1 MTQFWMTQFRTGQ
14 FWTEQYSCEARIFR
28 YARRMGSP
36 AAKPRAHAHDHTHA
50 QDGRRLYWALILT
63 GGFAVIELIGG
74 WLAQSLTLVAD
85 AGHMF
90 TDAASL
96 TLAWLALRFANLPSD
111 RKRTYGYHR
120 LQVLAAF
127 VNSLILLVAVLWIGF
142 EAIQRL
148 REPAPIAA
156 PLMLVVAVAGL
167 VVNVVALVLLRQGDT
182 HNLNMRAAYL
192 HVVSDL
198 LGSLLAITAAIVV
211 TFTGWVRI
219 DPLLA
224 LVVALLIVVAAT
236 SLLRKSAHILLEGT
250 PEWLDIEDLEREIKG
265 AVAGVIDVH
274 HVHVWSL
281 TSHHPIVT
289 LHARVEAHAAQHLV
303 LQEIKLFLAR
313 RYALEHSTIQLEPAD
328 CADPDHAVLESR
340 VQRRGTR

>member
-1 MTQFWMTQFRTGQ
+1 
-14 FWTEQYSCEARIFR
+14 
-28 YARRMGSP
+28 MGS
-36 AAKPRAHAHDHTHA
+36 AAVKPYSHAHDHAPA
-50 QDGRRLYWALILT
+50 QDGRRLFWALVLT

-74 WLAQSLTLVAD
+74 WLAHSLTLVAD

-96 TLAWLALRFANLPSD
+96 ALAWLALRFASLPSD

-127 VNSLILLVAVLWIGF
+127 VNSLILLAAVLWIAF

-156 PLMLVVAVAGL
+156 PLMLGVAIAGL
-167 VVNVVALVLLRQGDT
+167 VVNLAALMLLRRGDT
-182 HNLNMRAAYL
+182 HNLNVHAAYL
-192 HVVSDL
+192 HVLSDL

-211 TFTGWVRI
+211 TLTGWVRI

-224 LVVALLIVVAAT
+224 LVVALLIVIAAT

-250 PEWLDIEDLEREIKG
+250 PEWLDIEELEREIKG
-265 AVAGVIDVH
+265 AVVGVIDVH

-281 TSHHPIVT
+281 TSHHPVVT
-289 LHARVEAHAAQHLV
+289 LHARVEAQASLHLV
-303 LQEIKLFLAR
+303 LQEIKVFLAR
-313 RYALEHSTIQLEPAD
+313 RYAIEHSTIQLEPAD
-328 CADPDHAVLESR
+328 CADPDHAVLDAR
-340 VQRRGTR
+340 VHRRGVR

>member
-1 MTQFWMTQFRTGQ
+1 
-14 FWTEQYSCEARIFR
+14 
-28 YARRMGSP
+28 MGSSTTGGG
-36 AAKPRAHAHDHTHA
+36 KPHAHPHAHAHA
-50 QDGRRLYWALILT
+50 QDGRRLFWALILT
-63 GGFAVIELIGG
+63 GGFAVVELAGG
-74 WLAQSLTLVAD
+74 WIAHSLTLVAD

-96 TLAWLALRFANLPSD
+96 ALAWLALRFASLPSD

-127 VNSLILLVAVLWIGF
+127 VNSLVLLAAVLWIGF

-148 REPAPIAA
+148 RDPAPVAG
-156 PLMLVVAVAGL
+156 PLMLGVAAAGL
-167 VVNVVALVLLRQGDT
+167 LINIVALLLLRGGDT
-182 HNLNMRAAYL
+182 HNLNVRAAYL
-192 HVVSDL
+192 HVLSDL

-211 TFTGWVRI
+211 TLTGWVRI

-224 LVVALLIVVAAT
+224 LVVALLIVIAAT

-250 PEWLDIEDLEREIKG
+250 PEWLDIEELQREIKG
-265 AVAGVIDVH
+265 AVGGVIDVH

-281 TSHHPIVT
+281 TSHHPVVT
-289 LHARVEAHAAQHLV
+289 LHARVEADVAAHVV
-303 LQEIKLFLAR
+303 LQDIKLFLAR

-328 CADPDHAVLESR
+328 CADPDHAVLDAPAH
-340 VQRRGTR
+340 RRSVR

>member
-1 MTQFWMTQFRTGQ
+1 
-14 FWTEQYSCEARIFR
+14 
-28 YARRMGSP
+28 MGPSTSG
-36 AAKPRAHAHDHTHA
+36 AGKPHSHAHAHAPA

-63 GGFAVIELIGG
+63 GGFAFVELAGG
-74 WLAQSLTLVAD
+74 WLAQSLTLMAD

-90 TDAASL
+90 TDSASL
-96 TLAWLALRFANLPSD
+96 ALAWLALRFAGMPSD

-127 VNSLILLVAVLWIGF
+127 VNSLILLAAVLWIGY
-142 EAIQRL
+142 EAVQRL
-148 REPAPIAA
+148 REPAPVAG
-156 PLMLVVAVAGL
+156 PLMLGVAAAGL
-167 VVNVVALVLLRQGDT
+167 VVNVVALILLHRGDT

-192 HVVSDL
+192 HVLSDL
-198 LGSLLAITAAIVV
+198 LGSLLAISAAVVV
-211 TFTGWVRI
+211 TLTGWVRI

-224 LVVALLIVVAAT
+224 LVVALLIVVAAG

-250 PEWLDIEDLEREIKG
+250 PEWVDIEELEREIKG

-281 TSHHPIVT
+281 TSHHPVVT
-289 LHARVEAHAAQHLV
+289 LHARVEAQASPQLV
-303 LQEIKLFLAR
+303 LQEIKVFLAR

-328 CADPDHAVLESR
+328 CADPDHAVLPDER
-340 VQRRGTR
+340 VQRWGAR

>member
-1 MTQFWMTQFRTGQ
+1 MA
-14 FWTEQYSCEARIFR
+14 S
-28 YARRMGSP
+28 
-36 AAKPRAHAHDHTHA
+36 AAGKPHSHAHDHAHTHA
-50 QDGRRLYWALILT
+50 QDGRRLYWALVLT

-96 TLAWLALRFANLPSD
+96 TLAWLAVRFANLPPD
-111 RKRTYGYHR
+111 RKRSYGYHR

-127 VNSLILLVAVLWIGF
+127 VNSLILLAAVLWIAY

-148 REPAPIAA
+148 QAPTPIAA
-156 PLMLVVAVAGL
+156 PLMLGVALAGL
-167 VVNVVALVLLRQGDT
+167 VVNVIALLLLRQGDT
-182 HNLNMRAAYL
+182 QNLNVRAAYL
-192 HVVSDL
+192 HVLSDL
-198 LGSLLAITAAIVV
+198 LGSLLAITAAMVV
-211 TFTGWVRI
+211 ALTGWVRI

-224 LVVALLIVVAAT
+224 LVVALLIVIAAT

-250 PEWLDIEDLEREIKG
+250 PEWLDIEELERELKG
-265 AVAGVIDVH
+265 AVTGVIDVH

-281 TSHHPIVT
+281 TSHHPVIT
-289 LHARVEAHAAQHLV
+289 LHARVEAHAAAHVV
-303 LQEIKLFLAR
+303 LQEIKLFLAS

-328 CADPDHAVLESR
+328 CADPDHAVEAHMHR
-340 VQRRGTR
+340 HAAR

>member
-1 MTQFWMTQFRTGQ
+1 
-14 FWTEQYSCEARIFR
+14 
-28 YARRMGSP
+28 MGS
-36 AAKPRAHAHDHTHA
+36 AAVKPHSHTHDHAPA
-50 QDGRRLYWALILT
+50 QDGRRLYWALVFT

-74 WLAQSLTLVAD
+74 WLAHSLTLVAD

-96 TLAWLALRFANLPSD
+96 ALAWLALRFASLPSD

-127 VNSLILLVAVLWIGF
+127 VNSLILLAAVLWIAF

-156 PLMLVVAVAGL
+156 PLMLGVAVAGL
-167 VVNVVALVLLRQGDT
+167 VVNLGALMLLRRGDT
-182 HNLNMRAAYL
+182 HNLNVHAAYL
-192 HVVSDL
+192 HVLSDL

-211 TFTGWVRI
+211 TLTGWVRI

-224 LVVALLIVVAAT
+224 LVVALLIVIAAT

-250 PEWLDIEDLEREIKG
+250 PEWLDIEELEREIKG
-265 AVAGVIDVH
+265 AVVGVIDVH

-281 TSHHPIVT
+281 TSHHPVVT
-289 LHARVEAHAAQHLV
+289 LHARVEAQASLQLV
-303 LQEIKLFLAR
+303 LQEIKVFLAR
-313 RYALEHSTIQLEPAD
+313 RYAIEHSTIQLEPAD
-328 CADPDHAVLESR
+328 CADPDHAVLDAR
-340 VQRRGTR
+340 VHRRGVR